1 MFVESYYKLHL
12 KDLSK
17 EVIRQLN
24 AELITRL
31 NRDPVAQKTFCES
44 LGLDSSLYSFPHV
57 LEVLNEL
64 FPDTPVKLLQDVFE
78 ALQLHDLVD
87 LWKKLKPRVLRP
99 ALPLEEIRKVSNA
112 SRRTRFYKK
121 AAVLIVDNKTFPKRS
136 YAQKIGSFFK
146 DFNSES
152 YVTTVSASTAQLL
165 LSDITQLKEM
175 KRIFQHGTA
184 EMIEGHLKGKISSL
198 QQHQQYLQSI
208 IKEPSKEEERSFQAS
223 VTTMV
228 SESEIKIELFREMR
242 RMKEEV
248 RNMTVEEMIN
258 QRHEELQTEWKKMV
272 LDKWMHSIKGWLKSF
287 LASTIVFLACFVL
300 FWFFSLTIDC
310 LNFNVQIQHYTPF
323 CTLAFKGS
331 LKKTHFKKYH
341 DSFNL
346 IFRC

>member
-1 MFVESYYKLHL
+1 M
-12 KDLSK
+12 
-17 EVIRQLN
+17 IRKLN

-31 NRDPVAQKTFCES
+31 NRDPVAQKTFRES
-44 LGLDSSLYSFPHV
+44 LGLDSSLDSFPHV

-112 SRRTRFYKK
+112 SRRTRFCKK
-121 AAVLIVDNKTFPKRS
+121 AAVLIVDNKPFPQHS
-136 YAQKIGSFFK
+136 YAQRIGSFFK

-152 YVTTVSASTAQLL
+152 NVTTVSASTAQLL

-300 FWFFSLTIDC
+300 F
-310 LNFNVQIQHYTPF
+310 
-323 CTLAFKGS
+323 
-331 LKKTHFKKYH
+331 
-341 DSFNL
+341 
-346 IFRC
+346 

>member
-1 MFVESYYKLHL
+1 M
-12 KDLSK
+12 
-17 EVIRQLN
+17 IRKLN

-31 NRDPVAQKTFCES
+31 NRDPVAQKTFRES
-44 LGLDSSLYSFPHV
+44 LGLDSSLDSFPHV

-121 AAVLIVDNKTFPKRS
+121 AAVLIVDNKPFPQHS
-136 YAQKIGSFFK
+136 YAQRIGSFFK

-152 YVTTVSASTAQLL
+152 NVTTVSASTAQLL

-184 EMIEGHLKGKISSL
+184 EMIEGHLKCKISSL

-223 VTTMV
+223 MMV

-310 LNFNVQIQHYTPF
+310 LNFNVHIQHYTPF

-331 LKKTHFKKYH
+331 LKKKRRSKPILKNTTIL
-341 DSFNL
+341 L
-346 IFRC
+346 I

>member
-1 MFVESYYKLHL
+1 M
-12 KDLSK
+12 
-17 EVIRQLN
+17 IRKLN

-31 NRDPVAQKTFCES
+31 NRDPVAQKTFRES
-44 LGLDSSLYSFPHV
+44 LGLDSSLDSFPHV

-121 AAVLIVDNKTFPKRS
+121 AAVLIVDNKPFPQHS
-136 YAQKIGSFFK
+136 YAQRIGSFFK

-152 YVTTVSASTAQLL
+152 NVTTVSASTAQLL

-208 IKEPSKEEERSFQAS
+208 IKEPSKKEERSFQAS

-310 LNFNVQIQHYTPF
+310 LNFNVHIQHYTPF

-331 LKKTHFKKYH
+331 LKKKRRSKPILKNTTIL
-341 DSFNL
+341 L
-346 IFRC
+346 I

>member
-152 YVTTVSASTAQLL
+152 NVTTVSASTAQLL

-287 LASTIVFLACFVL
+287 LASTIVFLACFIL
-300 FWFFSLTIDC
+300 F
-310 LNFNVQIQHYTPF
+310 
-323 CTLAFKGS
+323 
-331 LKKTHFKKYH
+331 
-341 DSFNL
+341 
-346 IFRC
+346 

>member
-1 MFVESYYKLHL
+1 M
-12 KDLSK
+12 
-17 EVIRQLN
+17 IRKLN

-31 NRDPVAQKTFCES
+31 NRDPVAQKTFRES
-44 LGLDSSLYSFPHV
+44 LGLDSSLDSFPHV

-64 FPDTPVKLLQDVFE
+64 FPDTLVKLLQDVFE

-121 AAVLIVDNKTFPKRS
+121 AAVLIVDNKPFPKHS
-136 YAQKIGSFFK
+136 YAQRIGSFFK

-152 YVTTVSASTAQLL
+152 NVTTVSASTAQLL
-165 LSDITQLKEM
+165 LYDITQLKEM

-287 LASTIVFLACFVL
+287 LAPTIVFLACFVL
-300 FWFFSLTIDC
+300 FWFFFID
-310 LNFNVQIQHYTPF
+310 Y
-323 CTLAFKGS
+323 
-331 LKKTHFKKYH
+331 
-341 DSFNL
+341 
-346 IFRC
+346 

>member
-1 MFVESYYKLHL
+1 MFVESDYKLHL

-17 EVIRQLN
+17 EVIRKLN

-31 NRDPVAQKTFCES
+31 NRDPVAQKTFRES
-44 LGLDSSLYSFPHV
+44 LGLDSSLDSFPHV

-121 AAVLIVDNKTFPKRS
+121 AAVLIVDNKPFPKHS
-136 YAQKIGSFFK
+136 YAQRIGSFFK
-146 DFNSES
+146 DSNSES
-152 YVTTVSASTAQLL
+152 NVTTVSASTAQLL

-300 FWFFSLTIDC
+300 FWFFFID
-310 LNFNVQIQHYTPF
+310 Y
-323 CTLAFKGS
+323 
-331 LKKTHFKKYH
+331 
-341 DSFNL
+341 
-346 IFRC
+346 

>member
-1 MFVESYYKLHL
+1 M
-12 KDLSK
+12 
-17 EVIRQLN
+17 IRKLN

-31 NRDPVAQKTFCES
+31 NRDPVAQKTFRES
-44 LGLDSSLYSFPHV
+44 LGLDSSLDSFPHV

-121 AAVLIVDNKTFPKRS
+121 AAVLIVDNKPFPQHS
-136 YAQKIGSFFK
+136 YAQRIGSFFK

-152 YVTTVSASTAQLL
+152 NVTTVSASTAQLL

-208 IKEPSKEEERSFQAS
+208 IKGPSKEEERSFQAS
-223 VTTMV
+223 MMV

-310 LNFNVQIQHYTPF
+310 LNVNVHIQHYTPF

-331 LKKTHFKKYH
+331 LKKKRRSKPILKNTTIL
-341 DSFNL
+341 L
-346 IFRC
+346 I

>member
-31 NRDPVAQKTFCES
+31 NRDPVAQKTFRES
-44 LGLDSSLYSFPHV
+44 LGLDSSLDSFPHV

-121 AAVLIVDNKTFPKRS
+121 AAVLIVDNKPFPQHS
-136 YAQKIGSFFK
+136 YAQRIGSFFK

-152 YVTTVSASTAQLL
+152 NVTTVSASTAQSLL
-165 LSDITQLKEM
+165 YDITQLKEM

-208 IKEPSKEEERSFQAS
+208 IKEPSTEEERSFQAS
-223 VTTMV
+223 VTTKV
-228 SESEIKIELFREMR
+228 SESEMKIELFREMR

-287 LASTIVFLACFVL
+287 LASTIVFLACFIL
-300 FWFFSLTIDC
+300 F
-310 LNFNVQIQHYTPF
+310 
-323 CTLAFKGS
+323 
-331 LKKTHFKKYH
+331 
-341 DSFNL
+341 
-346 IFRC
+346 